1 MTREFKEYTMSEKY
15 KQNCERQVA
24 IVLQH
29 LGRNITL
36 FERTEKRI
44 DGITYS
50 KKISR
55 GTFISYQTLFAH
67 GKVIIEDIKTEYT
80 PLDQARFDIYFLHAL
95 LEVCYY
101 FIPIGS
107 AEFQIYP
114 FLINIM
120 RSFDDISSVRI
131 QKGLI
136 CKILAHLGVYPINS
150 HLALPLEDFINIPI
164 DNVVMGNLELAHEDF
179 FDRWLTWC
187 LTTHPQGK
195 KCKALTLLLQK

>member
-1 MTREFKEYTMSEKY
+1 MHKKHTGIVVKRYFPQ
-15 KQNCERQVA
+15 KQK
-24 IVLQH
+24 IVLFDDEWGKITCVPPH
-29 LGRNITL
+29 DRISLGTLLSYETQVRNGVMFIYDVELIAMPFDGLEIDIL
-36 FERTEKRI
+36 FV
-44 DGITYS
+44 
-50 KKISR
+50 
-55 GTFISYQTLFAH
+55 H
-67 GKVIIEDIKTEYT
+67 HV
-80 PLDQARFDIYFLHAL
+80 